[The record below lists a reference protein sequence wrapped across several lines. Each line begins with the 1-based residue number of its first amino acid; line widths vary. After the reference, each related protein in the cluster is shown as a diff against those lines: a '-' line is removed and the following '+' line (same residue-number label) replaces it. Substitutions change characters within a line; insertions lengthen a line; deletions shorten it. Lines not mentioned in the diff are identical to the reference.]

1 MTDEL
6 AYTQR
11 VGEFRAA
18 RERIERSILPLASSV
33 DGRRFR
39 FQASAFA
46 LPAQVGG
53 YVVLEGTGG
62 GRLAQV
68 TTLELEQDEVGS
80 LGFDA
85 TDGTARVES
94 RLIVRLARG
103 SGALLEGE
111 VAPFHDATVRAASPD
126 EVRAWLDRAAAPRAQ
141 LDIGEL
147 ALADGVPYSLDAG
160 GFGRHTFLCGQS
172 GSGKTYALGL
182 ILERLLLD
190 TDLRVVVLDPNSD
203 YAQMA
208 RVRKGTARDLAK
220 RYRAAASGVVVR
232 RGTRGPGRLAVR
244 MADLDPAIQAAMLRL
259 DPVDDRE
266 EYADLVSLV
275 HEGGVKA
282 LSDLAVADDGA
293 ERAIVLRASN
303 LGALDWQVW
312 SRPGG
317 PSFIDDLLHGDAR
330 FLVADLGSLPSRE
343 EQALAATATLN
354 ALWRRRADRRPI
366 LIVIDEAHNVC
377 PSSPEDAV
385 TAIAAN
391 TAVRIA
397 AEGRKFGLYLL
408 VATQRPQ
415 KVQENVVT
423 QCDNLI
429 LMRMNSLGD
438 LAFAHEAFSFVPSS
452 LMERATTFRLGEALV
467 AGKISPHPAVVQMGR
482 RVAEE
487 GGADVPATWARPGH

>member
-11 VGEFRAA
+11 VGEFRAT

-39 FQASAFA
+39 FQASAYA

-62 GRLAQV
+62 GRLAQI
-68 TTLELEQDEVGS
+68 TTLELEHDEVGT
-80 LGFDA
+80 LGFDGA
-85 TDGTARVES
+85 EGAARMETRV
-94 RLIVRLARG
+94 IVRLARG

-111 VAPFHDATVRAASPD
+111 VAPFHDATVRAAAPG
-126 EVRAWLDRAAAPRAQ
+126 EVQAWLDRAAAPRAQ
-141 LDIGEL
+141 LQIGDLVL
-147 ALADGVPYSLDAG
+147 AEGVPYSLDAG

-182 ILERLLLD
+182 ILERLLLE

-203 YAQMA
+203 YARMA
-208 RVRKGTARDLAK
+208 RVRKGTDRHLAK
-220 RYRAAASGVVVR
+220 RYRTAAAGVIVR
-232 RGTRGPGRLAVR
+232 HGTRGSGRLAVR
-244 MADLDPAIQAAMLRL
+244 MADLDPAVQAAMLRL
-259 DPVDDRE
+259 DAVDDRE
-266 EYADLVSLV
+266 EYAELISLV
-275 HEGGVKA
+275 HDGHIGNVTELVAAAGGR
-282 LSDLAVADDGA
+282 G
-293 ERAIVLRASN
+293 RPIVHRASN
-303 LGALDWQVW
+303 LGVLDWGVW

-317 PSFIDDLLHGDAR
+317 PSFIDDLLDGDAR

-377 PSSPEDAV
+377 PAEPEDAV

-423 QCDNLI
+423 QCDNLV

-438 LAFAHEAFSFVPSS
+438 LAFAHGAFSFVPSS
-452 LMERATTFRLGEALV
+452 LMDRATTFRLGEALV
-467 AGKISPHPAVVQMGR
+467 AGKISPHPALVRMGR

-487 GGADVPATWARPGH
+487 GGADVPATWARPAQ

>member
-11 VGEFRAA
+11 VGEFRAT

-39 FQASAFA
+39 FQASAYA

-62 GRLAQV
+62 RRLAQV
-68 TTLELEQDEVGS
+68 TTLELEHDEVGT
-80 LGFDA
+80 LGFDGA
-85 TDGTARVES
+85 EGAARVET
-94 RLIVRLARG
+94 RVIVRLARG

-111 VAPFHDATVRAASPD
+111 LAPFHDATVRAAAPG
-126 EVRAWLDRAAAPRAQ
+126 EVQAWLDRAAAPRAQ
-141 LDIGEL
+141 LQIGDLVL
-147 ALADGVPYSLDAG
+147 AEGVPYSLDAG

-182 ILERLLLD
+182 ILERLLLE

-203 YAQMA
+203 YARMA
-208 RVRKGTARDLAK
+208 RVRKGTDRHLAK
-220 RYRAAASGVVVR
+220 RYRTAAAGVIVR
-232 RGTRGPGRLAVR
+232 RGTRGSGRLAVR
-244 MADLDPAIQAAMLRL
+244 IADLDPAVQAAMLRL
-259 DPVDDRE
+259 DAVDDRE
-266 EYADLVSLV
+266 EYAELISLV
-275 HEGGVKA
+275 HDGQIGNVTELVAAAGGR
-282 LSDLAVADDGA
+282 G
-293 ERAIVLRASN
+293 RPIVHRASN
-303 LGALDWQVW
+303 LGVLDWAVW

-317 PSFIDDLLHGDAR
+317 PSFIDDLLDGDAR

-377 PSSPEDAV
+377 PAEPEDAV

-423 QCDNLI
+423 QCDNLV

-438 LAFAHEAFSFVPSS
+438 LAFAHGAFSFVPSS
-452 LMERATTFRLGEALV
+452 LMDRATTFRLGEALV
-467 AGKISPHPAVVQMGR
+467 AGKISPHPALVRMGR

-487 GGADVPATWARPGH
+487 GGADVPATWARPAQ

>member
-1 MTDEL
+1 MTNEPVY
-6 AYTQR
+6 AQR
-11 VGEFRAA
+11 VGEFRAT
-18 RERIERSILPLASSV
+18 RERIEHSILPLASSV
-33 DGRRFR
+33 DGRTFR
-39 FQASAFA
+39 FQASAYA

-53 YVVLEGTGG
+53 YVVLDGTGG
-62 GRLAQV
+62 GRLGQV
-68 TTLELEQDEVGS
+68 TALELEHDEVGT
-80 LGFDA
+80 LGFEGS
-85 TDGTARVES
+85 DGTARVES

-103 SGALLEGE
+103 SGALLEGNLE
-111 VAPFHDATVRAASPD
+111 PFHDATVRAATSD
-126 EVRAWLDRAAAPRAQ
+126 ELRAWLDRAAAPRAQ
-141 LDIGEL
+141 LQIGDL
-147 ALADGVPYSLDAG
+147 ALAEGVPYSLDAG

-203 YAQMA
+203 YTQMA
-208 RVRKGTARDLAK
+208 RVRKGTERGLAR
-220 RYRAAASGVVVR
+220 RYRAAAAGVVVR

-244 MADLDPAIQAAMLRL
+244 MADLDPAVQAAMLRL
-259 DPVDDRE
+259 DPVDDRA
-266 EYADLVSLV
+266 EYADLISLV
-275 HEGGVKA
+275 HDGRVGSV
-282 LSDLAVADDGA
+282 SDLAAAAGGTGLP
-293 ERAIVLRASN
+293 IIHRASN
-303 LGALDWQVW
+303 LGVLDWGVW

-317 PSFIDDLLHGDAR
+317 PSFIDDLLDGDAR

-354 ALWRRRADRRPI
+354 ALWRRRADRRPV

-377 PSSPEDAV
+377 PAVPEDAV

-438 LAFAHEAFSFVPSS
+438 LAFAHAAFSFVPSS
-452 LMERATTFRLGEALV
+452 LMDRATTFRLGEAIV
-467 AGKISPHPAVVQMGR
+467 AGKISPHPAIVRMGR

-487 GGADVPATWARPGH
+487 GGADVPATWARPAY

>member
-11 VGEFRAA
+11 VGEFRAT

-39 FQASAFA
+39 FQASAYA

-62 GRLAQV
+62 GRLAQI
-68 TTLELEQDEVGS
+68 TTLELEHDEVGT
-80 LGFDA
+80 LGFDGA
-85 TDGTARVES
+85 EGAARVET
-94 RLIVRLARG
+94 RVIVRLARG

-111 VAPFHDATVRAASPD
+111 VAPFHDATVRAAAPG
-126 EVRAWLDRAAAPRAQ
+126 EVQAWLDRAAAPRARLQ
-141 LDIGEL
+141 IGDLVL
-147 ALADGVPYSLDAG
+147 AEGVPYSLDAG

-182 ILERLLLD
+182 ILERLLLE

-203 YAQMA
+203 YARMA
-208 RVRKGTARDLAK
+208 RVRKGTDRHLAK
-220 RYRAAASGVVVR
+220 RYRTAAAGVVVR

-244 MADLDPAIQAAMLRL
+244 IADLDPAVQAAMLRL
-259 DPVDDRE
+259 DAVDDRE
-266 EYADLVSLV
+266 EYAELISLV
-275 HEGGVKA
+275 HDRHIGNVTELVAAAGGR
-282 LSDLAVADDGA
+282 G
-293 ERAIVLRASN
+293 RPIVHRASN
-303 LGALDWQVW
+303 LGVLDWGVW

-317 PSFIDDLLHGDAR
+317 PSFIDDLLDGDAR

-377 PSSPEDAV
+377 PAEPEDAV

-423 QCDNLI
+423 QCDNLV

-438 LAFAHEAFSFVPSS
+438 LAFAHGAFSFVPSS
-452 LMERATTFRLGEALV
+452 LMDRATTFRLGEALV
-467 AGKISPHPAVVQMGR
+467 AGKISPHPALVRMGR

-487 GGADVPATWARPGH
+487 GGADVPATWARPAP

>member
-11 VGEFRAA
+11 VGEFRAT

-39 FQASAFA
+39 FQASAYA

-62 GRLAQV
+62 RRLAQV
-68 TTLELEQDEVGS
+68 TTLELEHDEVGT
-80 LGFDA
+80 LGFDGA
-85 TDGTARVES
+85 EGAARVET
-94 RLIVRLARG
+94 RVIVRLARG

-111 VAPFHDATVRAASPD
+111 LAPFHDATVRAAAPG
-126 EVRAWLDRAAAPRAQ
+126 EVQAWFDRAAAPRAQ
-141 LDIGEL
+141 LQIGDLVL
-147 ALADGVPYSLDAG
+147 AEGVPYSLDAG

-182 ILERLLLD
+182 ILERLLLE

-203 YAQMA
+203 YARMA
-208 RVRKGTARDLAK
+208 RVRKGTDRHLAK
-220 RYRAAASGVVVR
+220 RYRTAAAGVIVR
-232 RGTRGPGRLAVR
+232 RGTRGSGRLAVR
-244 MADLDPAIQAAMLRL
+244 IADLDPAVQAAMLRL
-259 DPVDDRE
+259 DAVDDRE
-266 EYADLVSLV
+266 EYAELISLV
-275 HEGGVKA
+275 HDGQIGNVTELVAAAGGR
-282 LSDLAVADDGA
+282 G
-293 ERAIVLRASN
+293 RPIVHRASN
-303 LGALDWQVW
+303 LGVLDWAVW

-317 PSFIDDLLHGDAR
+317 PSFIDDLLDGDAR

-377 PSSPEDAV
+377 PAEPEDAV

-423 QCDNLI
+423 QCDNLV

-438 LAFAHEAFSFVPSS
+438 LAFAHGAFSFVPSS
-452 LMERATTFRLGEALV
+452 LMDRATTFRLGEALV
-467 AGKISPHPAVVQMGR
+467 AGKISPHPALVRMGR

-487 GGADVPATWARPGH
+487 GGADVPATWARPAQ

>member
-1 MTDEL
+1 MTEEL
-6 AYTQR
+6 EYTQR
-11 VGEFRAA
+11 LDEFRAT
-18 RERIERSILPLASSV
+18 RERIEHSILPLASSV

-62 GRLAQV
+62 GRLGQV
-68 TTLELEQDEVGS
+68 TTLELEQDEVGT
-80 LGFDA
+80 LGFDGR
-85 TDGTARVES
+85 DGTASVAS

-103 SGALLEGE
+103 SGALLEGA
-111 VAPFHDATVRAASPD
+111 VAPFHDATVRAATPA
-126 EVRAWLDRAAAPRAQ
+126 EVRAWLERAAAPRAQ
-141 LDIGEL
+141 LQIGDL
-147 ALADGVPYSLDAG
+147 ALADGVPYALDAG

-182 ILERLLLD
+182 ILERLLLE

-203 YAQMA
+203 YTQMA
-208 RVRKGTARDLAK
+208 RVRKGTDRGLAK
-220 RYRAAASGVVVR
+220 RYRAAAAGVVVR
-232 RGTRGPGRLAVR
+232 RGTQGKGRLAVR

-266 EYADLVSLV
+266 EYADLISLV
-275 HEGGVKA
+275 HEGHVGSVSELMA
-282 LSDLAVADDGA
+282 TADGTGLP
-293 ERAIVLRASN
+293 IVHRASN
-303 LGALDWQVW
+303 LGVLDWGVW

-317 PSFIDDLLHGDAR
+317 PSFLDDLLDGEAR

-377 PSSPEDAV
+377 PAEPEDAV

-408 VATQRPQ
+408 VSTQRPQ

-438 LAFAHEAFSFVPSS
+438 LAFAHDAFSFVPSS
-452 LMERATTFRLGEALV
+452 LMDRATTFRLGEALV
-467 AGKISPHPAVVQMGR
+467 AGKISPHPALVRMGR

-487 GGADVPATWARPGH
+487 GGADVPATWARPAP

>member
-1 MTDEL
+1 
-6 AYTQR
+6 
-11 VGEFRAA
+11 
-18 RERIERSILPLASSV
+18 
-33 DGRRFR
+33 
-39 FQASAFA
+39 
-46 LPAQVGG
+46 
-53 YVVLEGTGG
+53 
-62 GRLAQV
+62 
-68 TTLELEQDEVGS
+68 
-80 LGFDA
+80 
-85 TDGTARVES
+85 
-94 RLIVRLARG
+94 
-103 SGALLEGE
+103 
-111 VAPFHDATVRAASPD
+111 
-126 EVRAWLDRAAAPRAQ
+126 
-141 LDIGEL
+141 
-147 ALADGVPYSLDAG
+147 
-160 GFGRHTFLCGQS
+160 
-172 GSGKTYALGL
+172 
-182 ILERLLLD
+182 
-190 TDLRVVVLDPNSD
+190 
-203 YAQMA
+203 
-208 RVRKGTARDLAK
+208 
-220 RYRAAASGVVVR
+220 
-232 RGTRGPGRLAVR
+232 
-244 MADLDPAIQAAMLRL
+244 MLRL

-266 EYADLVSLV
+266 EYADLISLV
-275 HEGGVKA
+275 HEGGLANV
-282 LSDLAVADDGA
+282 SDLDDAA
-293 ERAIVLRASN
+293 EGPGRPIVLRASN

-317 PSFIDDLLHGDAR
+317 PSFIDDLLDGDAR

>member
-1 MTDEL
+1 MTDEP
-6 AYTQR
+6 AYAQR
-11 VGEFRAA
+11 VGEFRAT
-18 RERIERSILPLASSV
+18 RERVERSILPLASSV

-39 FQASAFA
+39 FQASAHS

-62 GRLAQV
+62 ARLAQV
-68 TTLELEQDEVGS
+68 TTLELEHDEVGS
-80 LGFDA
+80 LGFDGS
-85 TDGTARVES
+85 DGTARMES

-111 VAPFHDATVRAASPD
+111 VAPFHDATVRTATPE
-126 EVRAWLDRAAAPRAQ
+126 EVRSWLERAATPRAR
-141 LDIGEL
+141 LYIGDLVL
-147 ALADGVPYSLDAG
+147 AEGVPYSLDAG

-182 ILERLLLD
+182 ILERLLLE

-203 YAQMA
+203 YTRMA

-220 RYRAAASGVVVR
+220 RYRAAAGGVVVR
-232 RGTRGPGRLAVR
+232 SGTRGPGRLAVR

-266 EYADLVSLV
+266 EYADLISLV
-275 HEGGVKA
+275 HERRVGDV
-282 LSDLAVADDGA
+282 SDLAGA
-293 ERAIVLRASN
+293 AGSALPIVHRASN
-303 LGALDWQVW
+303 LGALDWGVW

-317 PSFIDDLLHGDAR
+317 PSFVDDLIDGDAR

-354 ALWRRRADRRPI
+354 ALWRRRADRRPM

-377 PSSPEDAV
+377 PAEPEDAV

-438 LAFAHEAFSFVPSS
+438 LAFAHGAFSFVPSS
-452 LMERATTFRLGEALV
+452 LMDRATTFRLGEALA
-467 AGKISPHPAVVQMGR
+467 AGKISPHPAIVQMGR

-487 GGADVPATWARPGH
+487 GGADVPATWARPTR

>member
-1 MTDEL
+1 MTDGP
-6 AYTQR
+6 AYAER
-11 VGEFRAA
+11 VGEFRAT
-18 RERIERSILPLASSV
+18 RDRIERSILPLASSV

-39 FQASAFA
+39 FQVSAHA

-68 TTLELEQDEVGS
+68 TTLELEHDEVGS
-80 LGFDA
+80 LGFDGA
-85 TDGTARVES
+85 DGTARVES

-111 VAPFHDATVRAASPD
+111 VAPFHDATVRAATPE
-126 EVRAWLDRAAAPRAQ
+126 EVRAWLERAAAPRAQ
-141 LDIGEL
+141 LHIGDLVL
-147 ALADGVPYSLDAG
+147 AQGVPYSLDAG

-203 YAQMA
+203 YTRMA

-220 RYRAAASGVVVR
+220 RYRAAAGGVVVR
-232 RGTRGPGRLAVR
+232 SGTRGPGRLAVR
-244 MADLDPAIQAAMLRL
+244 MADLDPAVQAAMLRL

-266 EYADLVSLV
+266 EYADLISLV
-275 HEGGVKA
+275 HDGRVGD
-282 LSDLAVADDGA
+282 LSDLAGAAGADLP
-293 ERAIVLRASN
+293 IMHRASN
-303 LGALDWQVW
+303 LGALDWAVW

-317 PSFIDDLLHGDAR
+317 PSFVDDLIDGDAR

-354 ALWRRRADRRPI
+354 ALWRRRADRRPM

-377 PSSPEDAV
+377 PAEPEDAV

-438 LAFAHEAFSFVPSS
+438 LAFAHGAFSFVPSS
-452 LMERATTFRLGEALV
+452 LMDRATTFRLGEALV
-467 AGKISPHPAVVQMGR
+467 AGKISPHPALVQMGR

-487 GGADVPATWARPGH
+487 GGADVPATWARPTR